1 MSEQVLETQ
10 AAMYAKLD
18 AELGI
23 APEVDFSRYNDVVAM
38 AEHSFASFP
47 ERPAFASLGHSL
59 TYADLDRLSG
69 AFASWVQH
77 CTDLE
82 PGDRIAVQM
91 PNLIQYPVVVL
102 GALRAGLV
110 IVNTNPLYSEREIE
124 HQFNDAGVKA
134 LVVQANV
141 AQTAARVLAR
151 TGVKY
156 TLVTELADLH
166 PPLKRVVINN
176 VAKYIKKMVPPFEI
190 PGAIGLNSA
199 LRQGAAR
206 AFTPVPLEREGLAM
220 LQYTGGTTGVAKG
233 AMLSHGNL
241 VANALQVDG
250 LLETHPLGEEAHVT
264 VQPLPVYHIYAF
276 MTSLYNMLKGSH
288 MIYIPNP
295 RDMGSVVKTLRD
307 YQPDIFCGLNTLFM
321 GLCNNEEFRK
331 LDFSNLKLTLSGGMA
346 LTHAAA
352 EHWQEITGC
361 PVSEGYGLTETSP
374 VVSTNPGNR
383 ITIGSIGI
391 PVPGTEVKIVDDEGN
406 ALAIEQA
413 GELLVRGPQVMQGY
427 WQRPDETAKVMDPDG
442 YFRTGDVA
450 KIREDGFLQ
459 IVDRKK
465 DMIVVSGFNV
475 YPNEL
480 EDVLYEHPDVLECAA
495 VGVPD
500 ETSGEVIK
508 MFVVSISGKLTAE
521 EVREFCR
528 RSLTAY
534 KVPKLVEF
542 RSELP
547 KTNVGKILRRELRDE
562 QA

>member
-1 MSEQVLETQ
+1 
-10 AAMYAKLD
+10 MYAKLD

-23 APEVDFSRYNDVVAM
+23 APGIDVSRYNDVVSM
-38 AEHSFASFP
+38 AEHSFASFA
-47 ERPAFASLGHSL
+47 ERPAFSSLGHSMS
-59 TYADLDRLSG
+59 YADLDHLSA

-77 CTDLE
+77 FTDLE

-141 AQTAARVLAR
+141 AQTAANVLAR

-166 PPLKRVVINN
+166 PPLKRFVINN
-176 VAKYIKKMVPPFEI
+176 VAKHIKKMVPPFDI
-190 PGAIGLNSA
+190 PGAITLNKA
-199 LRQGAAR
+199 LDEGASR
-206 AFTPVPLEREGLAM
+206 AFSPVPLERDGLAM

-241 VANALQVDG
+241 VANALQVDA
-250 LLETHPLGEEAHVT
+250 LLETHPLGDDAHVT

-295 RDMGSVVKTLRD
+295 RDLGSVVKTLRD
-307 YQPDIFCGLNTLFM
+307 YKPDIFCGLNTLFM
-321 GLCNNEEFRK
+321 GLCNNEDFRK

-374 VVSTNPGNR
+374 VVSTNPGNW
-383 ITIGSIGI
+383 IIIGSIGI
-391 PVPGTEVKIVDDEGN
+391 PVPGTEVKIADDEGN
-406 ALAIEQA
+406 SLGIEEA

-427 WQRPDETAKVMDPDG
+427 WQRPEETAKVMDPEG

-495 VGVPD
+495 VGIPD
-500 ETSGEVIK
+500 ATAGEVIK
-508 MFVVSISGKLTAE
+508 MFVVSKSGNLTAE

>member
-1 MSEQVLETQ
+1 MSEQVLEQQ
-10 AAMYAKLD
+10 AQLYARLD
-18 AELGI
+18 TELGI
-23 APEVDFSRYNDVVAM
+23 DTHCDLGRFEHLMAM
-38 AEHSFASFP
+38 VEHSFAEYP
-47 ERPAFASLGHSL
+47 DRPAFSSLGHTL
-59 TYADLDRLSG
+59 TYRDLDRLSRQ
-69 AFASWVQH
+69 FAGWVQH

-91 PNLIQYPVVVL
+91 PNLIQYPVVTL
-102 GALRAGLV
+102 GAMRAGLV

-124 HQFNDAGVKA
+124 HQFNDAEVKA

-141 AQTAARVLAR
+141 AQTAAKVLPR

-156 TLVTELADLH
+156 TIVTELADLH
-166 PPLKRVVINN
+166 PPLKRFLINN
-176 VAKYIKKMVPPFEI
+176 VAKHIKKMVPPFDI
-190 PGAIGLNSA
+190 PGAIPLNTA
-199 LRQGAAR
+199 LKEGTDRPLLPVAAAR
-206 AFTPVPLEREGLAM
+206 DGLAM

-233 AMLSHGNL
+233 AMLSHSNL
-241 VANALQVDG
+241 VANVLQVDG
-250 LLETHPLGEEAHVT
+250 MLETQPLDKDHSVT
-264 VQPLPVYHIYAF
+264 AQPLPVYHIYAF
-276 MTSLYNMLKGSH
+276 MTAMYSMLHGAH
-288 MIYIPNP
+288 MVFIPNP
-295 RDMGSVVKTLRD
+295 RDLPSVVKTLRD
-307 YQPDIFCGLNTLFM
+307 YKPDIFCGLNTLFM
-321 GLCNNEEFRK
+321 GLCNNEAFRA

-352 EHWQEITGC
+352 ERWQEITGC

-374 VVSTNPGNR
+374 VVSMNPGNR
-383 ITIGSIGI
+383 IVIGSIGL
-391 PVPGTEVKIVDDEGN
+391 PVPGTLVKVVDDAGN
-406 ALAIEQA
+406 ALPVEEP
-413 GELLVRGPQVMQGY
+413 GELCVKGPQVMQGY
-427 WQRPDETAKVMDPDG
+427 WQRPEETAKVMDPEG
-442 YFRTGDVA
+442 YFRTGDIA
-450 KIREDGFLQ
+450 KIREDGFIQ

-500 ETSGEVIK
+500 DTSGEVIK
-508 MFVVSISGKLTAE
+508 MYVVSKSGKLTAE

-547 KTNVGKILRRELRDE
+547 KTNVGKILRRELRDGT
-562 QA
+562 A

>member
-1 MSEQVLETQ
+1 MSDQTVSPQ
-10 AAMYAKLD
+10 
-18 AELGI
+18 AELMRRV
-23 APEVDFSRYNDVVAM
+23 AEEVGVPLEVPVDRFDNVVAM
-38 AEHSFASFP
+38 AEHAFAEFPQRAAFSSLGRTLSFA
-47 ERPAFASLGHSL
+47 E
-59 TYADLDRLSG
+59 LDRLS
-69 AFASWVQH
+69 ARFAAWLQH

-102 GALRAGLV
+102 GALRAGMV

-141 AQTAARVLAR
+141 AQAVSRVLPR

-156 TLVTELADLH
+156 TVVTELADLH
-166 PPLKRVVINN
+166 SPFKRLLINN
-176 VAKYIKKMVPPFEI
+176 VAKYVKKLVPPFDI
-190 PGAIGLNSA
+190 PGALSLNRVLSS
-199 LRQGAAR
+199 GAR
-206 AFTPVPLEREGLAM
+206 HRLDPVSQAPDTLAM

-233 AMLSHGNL
+233 AMLSQSNL
-241 VANALQVDG
+241 VANVLQVDA
-250 LLETHPLGEEAHVT
+250 LLGTHPLEEDDRVL

-276 MTSLYNMLKGSH
+276 MTSVYSMLNGWH
-288 MIYIPNP
+288 TVYVPNP
-295 RDMGSVVKTLRD
+295 RDIDSVVAAIRE
-307 YQPDIFCGLNTLFM
+307 YRPAMFCGLNTLFVA
-321 GLCNNEEFRK
+321 LVNNAGFTK
-331 LDFSNLKLTLSGGMA
+331 LDFSPLKVTLSGGMA

-352 EHWQEITGC
+352 EKWQEVTGC

-383 ITIGSIGI
+383 IVIGSIGM
-391 PVPGTEVKIVDDEGN
+391 PVPNTEVRIVDEAGEV
-406 ALAIEQA
+406 LGIGEA
-413 GELLVRGPQVMQGY
+413 GELCVRGPQVMQGY
-427 WQRPDETAKVMDPDG
+427 WNRPEETAKVMDDAG
-442 YFRTGDVA
+442 YFRTGDIA
-450 KIREDGFLQ
+450 MIREDGFLQ

-465 DMIVVSGFNV
+465 DMMVVSGFNV

-480 EDVLYEHPDVLECAA
+480 EDVLYQHPDVLECAA

-500 ETSGEVIK
+500 ETTGEVIK
-508 MFVVSISGKLTAE
+508 MFVVSRSGELTAE

-547 KTNVGKILRRELRDE
+547 KTNVGKILRRELRDNP
-562 QA
+562 